1 MVHFSKS
8 ANFKIR
14 LSTVTNLKDCGI
26 PLLGGGGG
34 AVLAAL
40 MVKCLNSH
48 QNLKFKNL
56 FR

>member
-34 AVLAAL
+34 AVLAAV